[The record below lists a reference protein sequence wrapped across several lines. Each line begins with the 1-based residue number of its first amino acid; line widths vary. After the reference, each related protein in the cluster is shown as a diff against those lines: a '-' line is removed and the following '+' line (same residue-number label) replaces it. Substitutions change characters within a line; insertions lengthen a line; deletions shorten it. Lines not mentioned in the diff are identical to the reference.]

1 MRIELCG
8 PLGVGKTT
16 LATKLASLLGYTHIK
31 EPVEAHPF
39 LKDFYNN
46 PQAFAFEK
54 NLFFLLDYLHQIK
67 LCGDG
72 RFVFDHS
79 AVVHRSYAALNGIS
93 EIDLPVFQSLD
104 RVIEQVNPPDLLIN
118 LTCPA
123 AIVMERIKKRGRD
136 FEAQVPVEY
145 VQSLIDEI
153 QKQVNL
159 VRPSMRVLDLDAS
172 SYNFENS
179 DADIDAVFEHIVGAL
194 GRPLPRGDVL
204 SDTLRVA

>member
-16 LATKLASLLGYTHIK
+16 LAIKLAALLGYTHIK
-31 EPVEAHPF
+31 EPVETHPF

-79 AVVHRSYAALNGIS
+79 AVVHRSYAALNGIPA
-93 EIDLPVFQSLD
+93 IDLPVFQSLD

-136 FEAQVPVEY
+136 FEAQVPLDY

-153 QKQVNL
+153 QKQVNI
-159 VRPSMRVLDLDAS
+159 VRPTMRVLDLDAS

-179 DADIDAVFEHIVGAL
+179 AADIDAVFEHIVGAL

-204 SDTLRVA
+204 ADTLRVA